1 VSISSCACE
10 DVEGWILVY
19 DNIQSK
25 IRMGAIDIKLWFSN
39 FWFSGMQCLTLA
51 RQHHA
56 FIKGW
61 SMELVPPKAS
71 FHTGMSQLPITSNC
85 RWALHHQPLIL
96 QSNQF

>member
-19 DNIQSK
+19 DNIRSK
-25 IRMGAIDIKLWFSN
+25 IRMGAINVKLWFSN
-39 FWFSGMQCLTLA
+39 FSFSGMHCLTLA
-51 RQHHA
+51 RQQHA
-56 FIKGW
+56 FIKAW

-71 FHTGMSQLPITSNC
+71 FHTAMSQLPITSNC